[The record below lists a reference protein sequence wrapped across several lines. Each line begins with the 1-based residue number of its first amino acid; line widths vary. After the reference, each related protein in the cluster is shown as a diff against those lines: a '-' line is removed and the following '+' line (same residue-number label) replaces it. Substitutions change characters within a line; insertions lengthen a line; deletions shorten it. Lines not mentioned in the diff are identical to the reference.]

1 MRSERSG
8 ELRTRDI
15 VKSPSALHD
24 TSQEEGVM
32 LQQARTTVREG
43 ATSAHAG
50 RIWEATMN
58 QRVLVVLD
66 PEGDQRPLL
75 WLRRVL
81 GGPPADL
88 HLLSVHRPLC
98 GVVAGERRVAYAHQ
112 AEEAVRGHTLARL
125 SPAAAR
131 LKDEGFHVATEGR
144 FGDPGATVLRTAD
157 ELGAGVIVLVVRE
170 GRGWRPRLAGRVEHP
185 IIKRAA
191 GAALALPR
199 HRPRAACR
207 TR

>member
-1 MRSERSG
+1 
-8 ELRTRDI
+8 
-15 VKSPSALHD
+15 
-24 TSQEEGVM
+24 M
-32 LQQARTTVREG
+32 LQLVRNRHASVTDPQQARATVREG
-43 ATSAHAG
+43 ETSAHAG

-131 LKDEGFHVATEGR
+131 LKDEGFHVATEVR

-157 ELGAGVIVLVVRE
+157 ELGAGLIVLVVRE
-170 GRGWRPRLAGRVEHP
+170 GRGWRQWWAGRVEHQILRRATVP
-185 IIKRAA
+185 VLAVRRHGQRAA
-191 GAALALPR
+191 
-199 HRPRAACR
+199 
-207 TR
+207 

>member
-1 MRSERSG
+1 
-8 ELRTRDI
+8 
-15 VKSPSALHD
+15 
-24 TSQEEGVM
+24 M

-131 LKDEGFHVATEGR
+131 LKDEGFHVATEVR

-157 ELGAGVIVLVVRE
+157 ELGAGLIVLVVRE
-170 GRGWRPRLAGRVEHP
+170 GRGWRQWWAGRVEHQ
-185 IIKRAA
+185 ILKRATVPV
-191 GAALALPR
+191 LAVRR
-199 HRPRAACR
+199 HGQRAA
-207 TR
+207 